1 MKQWITTAAAI
12 ALIAGISTA
21 NAQNAPAATNNKD
34 DKAME
39 QSSKTDASKTAASKT
54 KQHASVKKHKVRHKA
69 SMRSGATTG
78 AGDRAGPIGGPKND
92 PSIHQSIQR
101 DSRGTPKGPGS
112 DYNK

>member
-1 MKQWITTAAAI
+1 MKQWMATAAAI

-21 NAQNAPAATNNKD
+21 NAQNAPAGTNNKD
-34 DKAME
+34 DKTME
-39 QSSKTDASKTAASKT
+39 QSSKTDASKT

-69 SMRSGATTG
+69 SMRSNGTTG
-78 AGDRAGPIGGPKND
+78 FGDRVGPVGGPRND